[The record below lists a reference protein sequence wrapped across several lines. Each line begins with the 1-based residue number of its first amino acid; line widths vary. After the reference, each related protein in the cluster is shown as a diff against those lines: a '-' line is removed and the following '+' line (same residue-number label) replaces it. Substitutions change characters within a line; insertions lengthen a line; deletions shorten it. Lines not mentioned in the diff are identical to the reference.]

1 MHKIVAILAI
11 GLLVASQTAS
21 ARGNTPC
28 SGKKGGIAHCSG
40 AKFVCKDGTI
50 SQSKRTCS

>member
-1 MHKIVAILAI
+1 MHKILAVLAI
-11 GLLVASQTAS
+11 GLLVTSQA
-21 ARGNTPC
+21 ANAGNTQC

-50 SQSKRTCS
+50 SQSKRSCS